1 MGFSED
7 TFEGLLEG
15 HESPTYKM
23 VYRLGMVTLVL
34 FTIVGCI
41 LALCSDHGPT
51 TALACVC
58 AVGITVTLFTMIRWY
73 RTDGMPS
80 KFRHLIYCLMVL
92 LLFLNAFNITLYTV
106 KHVEQLTPVP
116 TAAPPPPPCYHLGGQ
131 CPITNPQQLGACIQ
145 TTQPIL
151 PCQTPP
157 PQTPVPME

>member
-1 MGFSED
+1 
-7 TFEGLLEG
+7 
-15 HESPTYKM
+15 
-23 VYRLGMVTLVL
+23 
-34 FTIVGCI
+34 
-41 LALCSDHGPT
+41 
-51 TALACVC
+51 
-58 AVGITVTLFTMIRWY
+58 
-73 RTDGMPS
+73 MPS

-92 LLFLNAFNITLYTV
+92 LLFLNAFNITLYSMLSCSAPPPPGYPHTCNHTLRPSTAV

-157 PQTPVPME
+157 PHTPVPME